1 MIKKSSVSIALL
13 IGTLLLSACTN
24 DIQLEEATSSKEPS
38 IVQIK
43 PAYNPSF
50 GDIETIGDLEYTFI
64 SLFAED
70 SVGSGDHAITGEKG
84 LYSVLITIKNIGDQS
99 VTVEPSF
106 FTLISGPKTFF
117 VAETATL
124 YKNEYEVED
133 ETSIQYETRKHYANK
148 IPKGTLLTTLEPGE
162 ERNGFL
168 IFGVDSD
175 TFITEKEG
183 PPVVEKLEIKSN
195 QSDTDTLIFYFS

>member
-1 MIKKSSVSIALL
+1 MVKKSSASIALL

-24 DIQLEEATSSKEPS
+24 DIQLEEDTSSKEPS

-43 PAYNPSF
+43 PAYKPSF
-50 GDIETIGDLEYTFI
+50 GDTETIGDLEYTFI

-70 SVGSGDHAITGEKG
+70 SVGSGDHAITGEKD
-84 LYSVLITIKNIGDQS
+84 LYSVLITIKNIGDRS

-133 ETSIQYETRKHYANK
+133 ETRKHYANK

-168 IFGVDSD
+168 IFSVDSD

-183 PPVVEKLEIKSN
+183 PPVVEKLEVKSN